1 MPIYAEYTLLEWET
15 PARPCKGSCGAVA
28 RDRTMEDPTGLH
40 RGQNH
45 SASTPKTPR
54 NLSPHGWV
62 TAVFRIKDNCRK
74 IEGAFIY
81 RKRPRFLLMSTP
93 NCAGARTYQGAYLSV
108 RRSRSCRPLHDFLV

>member
-1 MPIYAEYTLLEWET
+1 MAYCFRFPYFRHT
-15 PARPCKGSCGAVA
+15 PRPCKGSCGAVA

-62 TAVFRIKDNCRK
+62 TAVFRIMQVLLGDR
-74 IEGAFIY
+74 ILLL
-81 RKRPRFLLMSTP
+81 FLLCAFFFHFANAAMLPQLGEMLSRGASATAAPFMSA
-93 NCAGARTYQGAYLSV
+93 C
-108 RRSRSCRPLHDFLV
+108 